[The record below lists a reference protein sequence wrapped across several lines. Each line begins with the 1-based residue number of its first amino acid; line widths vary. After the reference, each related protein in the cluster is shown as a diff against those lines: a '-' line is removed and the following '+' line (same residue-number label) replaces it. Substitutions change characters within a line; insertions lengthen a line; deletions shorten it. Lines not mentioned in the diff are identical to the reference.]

1 MPEGAT
7 TGPVTIWADA
17 GTNAL
22 VINAPERIRQDML
35 AVINQIDIPRLQVA
49 VDAIIVELT
58 RAEVRE
64 LGVTWA
70 VGTTTARRLGLTN
83 FSGTT
88 GGIVQLGTAAGS
100 GARRAR
106 T

>member
-1 MPEGAT
+1 M
-7 TGPVTIWADA
+7 
-17 GTNAL
+17 
-22 VINAPERIRQDML
+22 INAPERVRQDML

-58 RAEVRE
+58 QQKSAE

-70 VGTTTARRLGLTN
+70 VGNNGKAAGLTN

-88 GGIVQLGTAAGS
+88 GGIVQLGQAAGGGS
-100 GARRAR
+100 GTPSPELDPRRPHDRRSARSRRPA
-106 T
+106 